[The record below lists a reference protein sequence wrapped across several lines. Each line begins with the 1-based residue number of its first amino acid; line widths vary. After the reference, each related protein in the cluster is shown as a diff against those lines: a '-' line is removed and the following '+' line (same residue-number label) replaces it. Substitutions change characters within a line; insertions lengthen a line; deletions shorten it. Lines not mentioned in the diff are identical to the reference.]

1 MVLKTIQCCSNN
13 PDFHVIYSVSDS
25 EKNYLV
31 CSDCIVLDYFSKYI
45 LSKTPIQVQNEKNF
59 QSEISEQTDENKRE
73 FEKESEEH
81 DENKTNS
88 EESEDTDS
96 YTGGFIQ

>member
-1 MVLKTIQCCSNN
+1 MEKKLIRCCANH

-31 CSDCIVLDYFSKYI
+31 CSDCIVLDCFSKYI
-45 LSKTPIQVQNEKNF
+45 LSKVPIQVQNEKNF
-59 QSEISEQTDENKRE
+59 QNEISEQTDENKIE
-73 FEKESEEH
+73 PEKEN
-81 DENKTNS
+81 DENQVIS
-88 EESEDTDS
+88 EESEDTGS